1 LALVVSRARSAK
13 RGAPHGNGGRDLVD
27 RAQKEQFVEW
37 MNDVFKETAIVIV
50 SHNTGLTVTQLNAFR
65 TEVRGVGGNVKV
77 TKNRLVQRALE
88 GTPYQPLGPLFT
100 GPTAIAYADDPVA
113 VAKVAVDYAK
123 ANANLVLL
131 GGAVGQQPL
140 DADGVKVLATLPS
153 LDILRATIIG
163 LIRTPPTRVAG
174 VLQAPASQLARVLAA
189 YAEKDMAA

>member
-1 LALVVSRARSAK
+1 
-13 RGAPHGNGGRDLVD
+13 VD
-27 RAQKEQFVEW
+27 RAEKHEFVATLHR
-37 MNDVFKETAIVIV
+37 VFQDAAIVIV
-50 SHNTGLTVTQLNAFR
+50 THYSGLTVAQLNKLR
-65 TEVRGVGGNVKV
+65 VNVRGVGGNVKV